1 MEEGPLAE
9 ELAAFESWRD
19 SLETVPTI
27 KRLRGKAESIRSG
40 ELDKCLSKMGDL
52 TKKERK
58 AVEDL
63 SRGIVNKL
71 LHGPMQSLRSEDG
84 ERTVEDTLAKAS
96 KELAIA
102 SVGSEKS
109 DETDQKK

>member
-1 MEEGPLAE
+1 
-9 ELAAFESWRD
+9 
-19 SLETVPTI
+19 
-27 KRLRGKAESIRSG
+27 
-40 ELDKCLSKMGDL
+40 MGDL

-84 ERTVEDTLAKAS
+84 ERTVEDTLANMKALNLMFNLCNLL
-96 KELAIA
+96 E
-102 SVGSEKS
+102 
-109 DETDQKK
+109 